1 MAMRGLCIDYD
12 MNIMTH
18 ALFERHRPLLEKAVT
33 AIHDRTYWSAYPEVP
48 SGKVYGET
56 AKDDGEAA
64 FKNRLNKPFYLDQPG
79 GAMNGAEE
87 SPFGFPLGITYQ
99 RPDLNWLLEASTR
112 AMAGWAKV
120 EPEMR
125 VGVCLEILHRLNKRS
140 FEIAYAVMHTTGQGF
155 MMAFQAGG
163 PHAQDRGL
171 EAVAYAWDEMS
182 RVPRG
187 EGAVTWQKQVSKT
200 ETITLSKTYRIVPRG
215 LSLVIG
221 CSTFPT
227 WNSYPAI
234 FASLATGNA
243 VVIKPHPGAILPLAV
258 TVEIA
263 REVLKEQGFD
273 PNVITLAADT
283 HDDPI
288 TKALVARPE
297 IRLIDYTGS
306 SVFGE
311 WIERQAAPHAMVFTE
326 KAGVNSAIIDS
337 VADLRAMTGN
347 LAFTLSL
354 YSGQM
359 CTTTQ
364 NIYVPREGVMVGG
377 QRHSFDQIA
386 QAIVDAVNW
395 LLGEPK
401 RAAEILGAIQNDATL
416 QRVDN
421 AAKDPQL
428 KVLRPSAPVANEA
441 FPKART
447 RSPLIL
453 KVDATQKQKYMHE
466 MFGPVCYIVATD
478 DTWQSIDLARQSA
491 KELGAITWSLY
502 STDSKVID
510 EVEDAAAEAGVPL
523 SVNLTG
529 QIYVNQSAAFS
540 DYHVSGCNPSGNAT
554 LTDAAFV
561 ASRFRVVQSRMPAAA
576 SVTAE
581 VKPAPAAAPV

>member
-1 MAMRGLCIDYD
+1 
-12 MNIMTH
+12 MTH
-18 ALFERHRPLLEKAVT
+18 ALFERHRPLLERAVQ
-33 AIHDRTYWSAYPEVP
+33 AIHQRTYWSAYPEAP
-48 SGKVYGET
+48 SGKVYGEN
-56 AKDDGEAA
+56 ARDEGEAA
-64 FKNRLNKPFYLDQPG
+64 FKARLNKPFALDQAAG
-79 GAMNGAEE
+79 GATVGAEE
-87 SPFGFPLGITYQ
+87 SPFGFALGVSYP
-99 RPDLNWLLEASTR
+99 RPDVPGMLESSRR
-112 AMAGWAKV
+112 AMAGWAGV
-120 EPEMR
+120 EPEVR

-140 FEIAYAVMHTTGQGF
+140 FEIANAVMHTTGQGF

-171 EAVAYAWDEMS
+171 EAVAYAWDQMQ
-182 RVPRG
+182 RVPRT
-187 EGAVTWQKQVSKT
+187 VTWQKQVSKT
-200 ETITLSKTYRIVPRG
+200 DTVTLNKTYRIVPRG
-215 LSLVIG
+215 ISLVIG

-234 FASLATGNA
+234 FASLATGNP
-243 VVIKPHPGAILPLAV
+243 VIVKPHPGAILPLAI
-258 TVEIA
+258 TVQIA
-263 REVLKEQGFD
+263 REALHEQGFD
-273 PNVITLAADT
+273 PNVIMLAADT
-283 HDDPI
+283 HQEPI
-288 TKALVARPE
+288 TKLLVARPE
-297 IRLIDYTGS
+297 VKIIDYTGS

-311 WIERQAAPHAMVFTE
+311 WIEQKAAADALVFTE

-337 VADLRAMTGN
+337 AADLRAMTGN

-364 NIYVPREGVMVGG
+364 NIYVPRGGVMVGG
-377 QRHSFDQIA
+377 EKKSFDQVA

-395 LLGEPK
+395 LLGDAK
-401 RAAEILGAIQNDATL
+401 RAAEVLGAIQNEATL

-421 AAKDPQL
+421 AMKDQQMN
-428 KVLRPSAPVANEA
+428 VLRPSQPVLNDA

-466 MFGPVCYIVATD
+466 MFGPVSYIVATD
-478 DTWQSIDLARQSA
+478 DTWHSIALARESA
-491 KELGAITWSLY
+491 KQLGAITWSLY
-502 STDSKVID
+502 STDSKVMD

-529 QIYVNQSAAFS
+529 QIYVNQAAAFS

-561 ASRFRVVQSRMPAAA
+561 ASRFRVVQSRMPA
-576 SVTAE
+576 TGGTTPE
-581 VKPAPAAAPV
+581 LKPAPAAASV